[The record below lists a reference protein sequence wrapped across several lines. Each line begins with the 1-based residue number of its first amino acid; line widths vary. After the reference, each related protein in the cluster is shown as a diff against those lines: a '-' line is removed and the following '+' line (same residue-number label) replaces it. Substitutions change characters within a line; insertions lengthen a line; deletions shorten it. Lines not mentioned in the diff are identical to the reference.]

1 MTSGDRRGLLRWLL
15 AAAWLAASAP
25 AVAGARLGGLD
36 FEPCVLAAA
45 GLPRPVEARCTSL
58 SVAEDPATPEGRR
71 IELALA
77 WIPADGVAE
86 PDPVFFIA
94 GGPGQSARDSYP
106 LVATAFADVHR
117 SRHIL
122 LLDQRGTGGS
132 RPLVCRDEEG
142 REIAVEFEEL
152 TLEATREITARC
164 RDELREQADLRFYTT
179 TEAVHDLEAVRVA
192 VGASQVNLVGVSYG
206 TRVAQQ
212 YAMRHPQH
220 TRTVL
225 LDSAV
230 PNELALGSEHA
241 VNLQRVVEAQFER
254 CRASTACAEALG
266 DPAALLGVVGERL
279 RSGEL
284 PSVRYRDPTSGAWR
298 EEVPTYDH
306 LAIVLRLYAY
316 TPLTASLLPL
326 VMHQAANE
334 DYAGLLAMARM
345 MARDLAGQMAFG
357 MQLSVIC
364 SEDADEIEPLPEAD
378 GTLLGNE
385 FVEVLQVQ
393 CALWPRGE
401 RPADFRKPLAGE
413 LPVLLISGEY
423 DPVTPPRYG
432 DQIVAQLPRG
442 RHLVLRGQG
451 HSLLGAGCMPKLA
464 AQFIEDADA
473 LALDASCLD
482 RLAAPPP
489 FSGLH
494 GWEP

>member
-1 MTSGDRRGLLRWLL
+1 MMSGDRRGSLHWLL
-15 AAAWLAASAP
+15 AAAWLAAASP
-25 AVAGARLGGLD
+25 AAAGASFGALD

-45 GLPRPVEARCTSL
+45 GLPRPVEAQCTSL
-58 SVAEDPATPEGRR
+58 SVAEDPAAPEGRR

-77 WIPADGVAE
+77 WIPADGAPE
-86 PDPVFFIA
+86 ADPVFFIA

-106 LVATAFADVHR
+106 LVATAFADIHR

-142 REIAVEFEEL
+142 REIAVELEEL
-152 TLEATREITARC
+152 TLESTREITTRC
-164 RDELREQADLRFYTT
+164 RDELQEQADLRFYTT
-179 TEAVHDLEAVRVA
+179 TEAVHDLEAVRHA
-192 VGASQVNLVGVSYG
+192 VGARQVNLVGVSYG

-212 YAMRHPQH
+212 YALRHPQH
-220 TRTVL
+220 TRSVL
-225 LDSAV
+225 LDSVV

-241 VNLQRVVEAQFER
+241 LNLQRALEAQFAR
-254 CRASTACAEALG
+254 CRESTSCAEALG
-266 DPAALLGVVGERL
+266 DPATLLEAAAGRL
-279 RSGEL
+279 RAGGL
-284 PSVRYRDPTSGAWR
+284 PPVRYRDPASGEWR
-298 EEVPTYDH
+298 EEVPAYEH

-326 VMHQAANE
+326 VVHRAAIG
-334 DYAGLLAMARM
+334 DFAGLLAMARM
-345 MARDLAGQMAFG
+345 MARDLAGQMSFG

-385 FVEVLQVQ
+385 FVAVLQAQ
-393 CALWPRGE
+393 CELWPRGE
-401 RPADFRKPLAGE
+401 RPEDFREPLRGD

-432 DQIVAQLPRG
+432 EQVVAHLPRG

-489 FSGLH
+489 FARLY

>member
-1 MTSGDRRGLLRWLL
+1 MVSSDRRGWLRWLH
-15 AAAWLAASAP
+15 AAAWLAAAAP
-25 AVAGARLGGLD
+25 AVGGASFGGLD

-58 SVAEDPATPEGRR
+58 SVAEDPASPEGRR

-106 LVATAFADVHR
+106 LVAAAFADVHR

-164 RDELREQADLRFYTT
+164 RDELQEQADLRFYTT
-179 TEAVHDLEAVRVA
+179 SEAVHDLEAVRVA

-225 LDSAV
+225 LDSVV

-241 VNLQRVVEAQFER
+241 VNLQRVLEVQFER
-254 CRASTACAEALG
+254 CRESTACAGALG
-266 DPAALLGVVGERL
+266 DPAALLDTVAGRL
-279 RSGEL
+279 RSGGL
-284 PSVRYRDPTSGAWR
+284 PPVRYRDPTSGDWR

-326 VMHQAANE
+326 VVQRAADE
-334 DYAGLLAMARM
+334 DYGGLLAMARM
-345 MARDLAGQMAFG
+345 MVRDLGGQMSFG

-364 SEDADEIEPLPEAD
+364 SEDADEIEARPEAD

-385 FVEVLQVQ
+385 FVEVLQAQ
-393 CALWPRGE
+393 CELWPRGE
-401 RPADFRKPLAGE
+401 RPEDFRKPLDGE

-432 DQIVAQLPRG
+432 DQVVAHLPRG

-473 LALDASCLD
+473 LVLDASCLD

-489 FSGLH
+489 FAGLH
-494 GWEP
+494 GWGP